1 MTTLTD
7 SDAKPASPTPPRPPG
22 RSVLAADLR
31 ITGDIVAEGT
41 IEVMGEVEGSVRAK
55 AFVVA
60 QDGRM
65 EGTVTAES
73 VEFRGR
79 MQGSVACGSLTLR
92 SAAQVKANTTAY
104 CSITNPPLI

>member
-1 MTTLTD
+1 
-7 SDAKPASPTPPRPPG
+7 
-22 RSVLAADLR
+22 
-31 ITGDIVAEGT
+31 
-41 IEVMGEVEGSVRAK
+41 MGEVEGSVRAK

-92 SAAQVKANTTAY
+92 SAAQVKADVVYTTLMIESGAQIDG
-104 CSITNPPLI
+104 SFRKPKA